1 MNIFKDSRIQCSVA
15 CMVDQDCYAYNI
27 IKRNGPKKNGC
38 QLIMPDS
45 FEENDEYDSIFND
58 QGEPLIYF
66 FNTRNNNFKQYI
78 IVLNSFLI

>member
-1 MNIFKDSRIQCSVA
+1 MLY
-15 CMVDQDCYAYNI
+15 QDCYAYNI
-27 IKRNGPKKNGC
+27 VKRNGPKKNGC

-66 FNTRNNNFKQYI
+66 KYEK
-78 IVLNSFLI
+78 